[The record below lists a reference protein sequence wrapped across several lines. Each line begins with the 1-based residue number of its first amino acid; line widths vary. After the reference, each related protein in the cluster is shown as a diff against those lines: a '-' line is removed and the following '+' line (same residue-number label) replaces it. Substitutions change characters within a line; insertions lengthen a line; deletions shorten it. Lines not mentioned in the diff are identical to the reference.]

1 MPTLSRPSRNAGRAL
16 VVLLASGLT
25 GCDAPTES
33 TSLEVTLTASPD
45 PAQPQASTGV
55 TYKIVSTDDDP
66 DEIRTYPWKTSFVV
80 NIQETGGL
88 AVDIT
93 AVTLKVQQASGGI
106 VITPSGGEVE
116 YYQFNSSASGNR
128 VGANGSASVGFEV
141 WYDLPNKGREALV
154 TVSLGFQDDDD
165 RQYSDSVG
173 VKVAP

>member
-1 MPTLSRPSRNAGRAL
+1 MSRTATAAL
-16 VVLLASGLT
+16 VALLASGLT

-45 PAQPQASTGV
+45 PAPPTASTGV
-55 TYKIVSTDDDP
+55 TYKVPSTTDGEP
-66 DEIRTYPWKTSFVV
+66 DEIRTYPWRTSFVV
-80 NIQETGGL
+80 NITETGGL

-106 VITPSGGEVE
+106 VIAPSGGEVE
-116 YYQFNSSASGNR
+116 YYRFNSSASGNR
-128 VGANGSASVGFEV
+128 VTANGSASVGFEV

-154 TVSLGFQDDDD
+154 TVTLGFKDDDD
-165 RQYSDSVG
+165 NQFSDVIA

>member
-1 MPTLSRPSRNAGRAL
+1 MRRPHRVHQPRGH
-16 VVLLASGLT
+16 
-25 GCDAPTES
+25 
-33 TSLEVTLTASPD
+33 LTASPD
-45 PAQPQASTGV
+45 PAQRPASTGV
-55 TYKIVSTDDDP
+55 TYKIVSTDDEP

-116 YYQFNSSASGNR
+116 YYRFNSSASGNR
-128 VGANGSASVGFEV
+128 VSANGSASVGFEV

-154 TVSLGFQDDDD
+154 TVSFGFQEVNQGDDNDYD
-165 RQYSDSVG
+165 NFTDAVE